1 MKKHTSAHF
10 SKRSI
15 GSRGR
20 LRLRSWRSVS
30 EMVAIAKTVTW
41 TASCLSYSRRRWVRG
56 RRKNASMPFLACIAR
71 PGLTLKLALMGRR
84 RTTLDLRGI
93 SELVVR
99 PGARGPRGR
108 VTAEFGAA
116 RHAEQV
122 GGASWASSQ
131 FNGSTGLLW
140 RCRLTPEI
148 QAASLD
154 RSARA
159 RRRVVRGTW
168 WVCFSR
174 LPVGSSCA
182 RRRGSLGY
190 GGLLGGGTRAR
201 LHGAAAPRDPEYLD

>member
-1 MKKHTSAHF
+1 MNKHTSAHF

-99 PGARGPRGR
+99 PGARGPRER
-108 VTAEFGAA
+108 VMAAFGAA
-116 RHAEQV
+116 RHVGQV
-122 GGASWASSQ
+122 GDSSSASSQ
-131 FNGSTGLLW
+131 FNGSTGLHW
-140 RCRLTPEI
+140 RCRLTPAI
-148 QAASLD
+148 QAPSD
-154 RSARA
+154 DYIPGPSSAQCRK
-159 RRRVVRGTW
+159 
-168 WVCFSR
+168 
-174 LPVGSSCA
+174 
-182 RRRGSLGY
+182 RGSVF
-190 GGLLGGGTRAR
+190 
-201 LHGAAAPRDPEYLD
+201 RD

>member
-1 MKKHTSAHF
+1 MNKHTSAHF

-71 PGLTLKLALMGRR
+71 PGLTPNLALMGRR

-93 SELVVR
+93 SELMVR
-99 PGARGPRGR
+99 PGGARGPRDG
-108 VTAEFGAA
+108 VTAAFGAA
-116 RHAEQV
+116 RRVGQV

-148 QAASLD
+148 QAASD
-154 RSARA
+154 DYTPGPSSAQCRN
-159 RRRVVRGTW
+159 
-168 WVCFSR
+168 
-174 LPVGSSCA
+174 
-182 RRRGSLGY
+182 RGSVF
-190 GGLLGGGTRAR
+190 
-201 LHGAAAPRDPEYLD
+201 RD

>member
-1 MKKHTSAHF
+1 MNKHTSAHF

-71 PGLTLKLALMGRR
+71 PGLTPNLALMGRR

-93 SELVVR
+93 SELMVR
-99 PGARGPRGR
+99 PGAQGPRGR
-108 VTAEFGAA
+108 VMAAFGAA
-116 RHAEQV
+116 RRVGQV

-148 QAASLD
+148 QAASDDNSSGLP
-154 RSARA
+154 SAQCREREGVFRDSPA
-159 RRRVVRGTW
+159 GAAAGRRRATEILV
-168 WVCFSR
+168 
-174 LPVGSSCA
+174 
-182 RRRGSLGY
+182 
-190 GGLLGGGTRAR
+190 GGGTRAR
-201 LHGAAAPRDPEYLD
+201 LHGAAVRRDPEYLD

>member
-1 MKKHTSAHF
+1 MRTSLRCSTAENDAFLLFNRRKLVNKHTSAHF

-99 PGARGPRGR
+99 PGARGPRER
-108 VTAEFGAA
+108 VMAAFGAA
-116 RHAEQV
+116 RHVGQV
-122 GGASWASSQ
+122 GDSSSASSQ
-131 FNGSTGLLW
+131 FNGSTGLHW
-140 RCRLTPEI
+140 RC
-148 QAASLD
+148 
-154 RSARA
+154 
-159 RRRVVRGTW
+159 
-168 WVCFSR
+168 
-174 LPVGSSCA
+174 
-182 RRRGSLGY
+182 
-190 GGLLGGGTRAR
+190 
-201 LHGAAAPRDPEYLD
+201 